1 MSDNQLFSQFYS
13 ADANVYEDK
22 QKFRNRVLKYLEDF
36 TQRCYPRDTYLLCRS
51 KIGIT
56 LKTTSLPHGLLYN
69 IEDTFNI
76 TSTPISVILD
86 FITVVYDSIVPHLSE
101 QILEKDTLKKFIHNI
116 NEIFQEESMC
126 YVLHD
131 NGRVRYYPDEEFHRA
146 VKATLVVLS
155 KTKYTDN
162 LKTFND
168 VLDELYNNHSK
179 ESPIHELFKCIEAFV
194 LSCIRDKKFKQLND
208 SSIDKLLNTVTC
220 NINLDPLYAEHDKEA
235 AGHMANILKNWAKMC
250 HKYRHGKADQTN
262 NNVPP
267 ELFNLIFSTGISIFR
282 FLLELDDKYN
292 LKP

>member
-13 ADANVYEDK
+13 ADTNAYEDK
-22 QKFRNRVLKYLEDF
+22 QKFRSRVLKYLEDF
-36 TQRCYPRDTYLLCRS
+36 TQRYYPRDTYLLCRS
-51 KIGIT
+51 KMGIT
-56 LKTTSLPHGLLYN
+56 LKTTSLPHGILYN
-69 IEDTFNI
+69 IEDTFI
-76 TSTPISVILD
+76 TCTPISVVLD
-86 FITVVYDSIVPHLSE
+86 FITVVYDSIVPHLNE
-101 QILEKDTLKKFIHNI
+101 QILEKDALKKFINSI

-131 NGRVRYYPDEEFHRA
+131 NGRVRYYPDEEFHQA

-155 KTKYTDN
+155 KPNYTDN
-162 LKTFND
+162 LKAFND

-179 ESPIHELFKCIEAFV
+179 ESPIHEFFKCIEAFV

-208 SSIDKLLNTVTC
+208 SSIDKLLTTVTC
-220 NINLDPLYAEHDKEA
+220 NINLDSLYADHDKEA
-235 AGHMANILKNWAKMC
+235 AAHVANILKNWAKMC

-262 NNVPP
+262 NDVPP

-282 FLLELDDKYN
+282 FLLDLDDKYN